1 VTDNHADRPTEPP
14 IIWAVGGGK
23 GGVGKSVLSTIFA
36 LWLARMGKRT
46 IIVDVD
52 LGGANVHTLL
62 GIKSPPKTINDYI
75 TKKYPNLED
84 ICINTGVENL
94 RLLSGASEILSLA
107 NLQFAQKVKIIQGLR
122 QLNAEYVILDLGAG
136 TSYNVLDFF
145 LIAQRQVVILTPQP
159 ISIQNSYAFVRNAVY
174 RKLSRIASQKPGMLS
189 IIKSAMDPKNEL
201 NVRTIKE
208 LFQVIRNDGGADAA
222 DFLKKELATI
232 QPALVTNMVRHQ
244 KDRNAGS
251 IIQLVSEK
259 YLMINPMD
267 LGGIVYDNQL
277 NTLVSGMT
285 PLTEIDQSSE
295 AFAGMYDITSK
306 LLNRQDNSSMKSL

>member
-1 VTDNHADRPTEPP
+1 MTDNHANRPAQSPT
-14 IIWAVGGGK
+14 IWAVGGGK
-23 GGVGKSVLSTIFA
+23 GGVGKSVLSTILA

-75 TKKYPNLED
+75 TKKYPRLED
-84 ICINTGVENL
+84 ICIETGVTNL

-107 NLQFAQKVKIIQGLR
+107 NLQFAQKVKIIQGLH
-122 QLNAEYVILDLGAG
+122 QLDAEYVILDLGAG

-145 LIAQRQVVILTPQP
+145 LVARRQIVMLTPQP
-159 ISIQNSYAFVRNAVY
+159 ISIQNSYAIVRNAVY
-174 RKLSRIASQKPGMLS
+174 RKLSRMTSQKPGLLS

-208 LFQVIRNDGGADAA
+208 LFQVIRNDGGPEAA
-222 DFLKKELATI
+222 ELLKKELATI
-232 QPALVTNMVRHQ
+232 QPVLVTNMIRNQ
-244 KDRNAGS
+244 KDKNAGG

-259 YLMINPMD
+259 YLMIKPMD
-267 LGGIVYDNQL
+267 LGGIAYDNRL
-277 NTLVSGMT
+277 NNLVSGMT
-285 PLTEIDQSSE
+285 PLVEIDQTSE
-295 AFAGMYDITSK
+295 AFAGMHAITTK
-306 LLNRQDNSSMKSL
+306 LLL

>member
-1 VTDNHADRPTEPP
+1 MTDNHADRPTEPP
-14 IIWAVGGGK
+14 KIWAVGGGK

-145 LIAQRQVVILTPQP
+145 LIAQRQIVMLTPQP

-174 RKLSRIASQKPGMLS
+174 RKLSRISSQKPGMLS

-232 QPALVTNMVRHQ
+232 QPALVTNMVRNQ

-259 YLMINPMD
+259 YLMINPID

-285 PLTEIDQSSE
+285 PLTEIDRSSE

-306 LLNRQDNSSMKSL
+306 LI

>member
-1 VTDNHADRPTEPP
+1 MTDNHADRPTEPP

-145 LIAQRQVVILTPQP
+145 LIAQRQVVMLTPQP

-174 RKLSRIASQKPGMLS
+174 RKLSRITSQKPGMLS

-232 QPALVTNMVRHQ
+232 QPALVTNMVRNQ

-259 YLMINPMD
+259 YLMIKPMD

-306 LLNRQDNSSMKSL
+306 LIQK

>member
-145 LIAQRQVVILTPQP
+145 LIAQRQVVMLTPQP

-174 RKLSRIASQKPGMLS
+174 RKLSRITSQKPGMLS

-232 QPALVTNMVRHQ
+232 QPALVTNMVRNQ

-259 YLMINPMD
+259 YLMIKPMD

-285 PLTEIDQSSE
+285 PLIKIDQSSE

-306 LLNRQDNSSMKSL
+306 LIQK

>member
-1 VTDNHADRPTEPP
+1 M
-14 IIWAVGGGK
+14 GGGK

-107 NLQFAQKVKIIQGLR
+107 NLQFAQKMKIIQGLR

-145 LIAQRQVVILTPQP
+145 LIAQRQVVMLTPQP

-174 RKLSRIASQKPGMLS
+174 RKLSRISSQKPGMLS

-208 LFQVIRNDGGADAA
+208 LFQVIRNDGGAEAA

-232 QPALVTNMVRHQ
+232 QPALVTNMVRNQ

-285 PLTEIDQSSE
+285 PLTVIDQSSE

-306 LLNRQDNSSMKSL
+306 LISK

>member
-1 VTDNHADRPTEPP
+1 
-14 IIWAVGGGK
+14 VGGGK

-62 GIKSPPKTINDYI
+62 GIKSTPRTINDFI
-75 TKKYPNLED
+75 TKKYPHLED

-107 NLQFAQKVKIIQGLR
+107 NLQFAQKVKIIQGLS

-145 LIAQRQVVILTPQP
+145 LIAQRQIVMLTPQP
-159 ISIQNSYAFVRNAVY
+159 TSIQNSYAFVRNAVY
-174 RKLSRIASQKPGMLS
+174 RKLSRLTSQKPGLLS

-208 LFQVIRNDGGADAA
+208 LFQVIRNDGGADTA

-232 QPALVTNMVRHQ
+232 QPALVTNMIRNQ
-244 KDRNAGS
+244 KDKRAGS

-259 YLMINPMD
+259 YLMIKPID

-277 NTLVSGMT
+277 NSLVSGMT
-285 PLTEIDQSSE
+285 PLAEIDPSSE
-295 AFAGMYDITSK
+295 VFVGMHDITSK
-306 LLNRQDNSSMKSL
+306 LLNRQDNASMKSP

>member
-1 VTDNHADRPTEPP
+1 VTDNHADRPAAEPP
-14 IIWAVGGGK
+14 KIWAVGGGK

-36 LWLARMGKRT
+36 LWLARMGHRT
-46 IIVDVD
+46 IIIDVD

-75 TKKYPNLED
+75 SKKYPKLED
-84 ICINTGVENL
+84 ICIETGVENL

-107 NLQFAQKVKIIQGLR
+107 NLQFAQKVKIIQSLR

-145 LIAQRQVVILTPQP
+145 LIAERQIVMLTPQP
-159 ISIQNSYAFVRNAVY
+159 IAIQNSYAFVRNAVY
-174 RKLSRIASQKPGMLS
+174 RKLSRITSQKPGLLS

-208 LFQVIRNDGGADAA
+208 LFQVIRNDGGADVA
-222 DFLKKELATI
+222 DFLNQEIAAI
-232 QPALVTNMVRHQ
+232 QPALVTNMVRNQ
-244 KDRNAGS
+244 KDKNAGS

-259 YLMINPMD
+259 YLMIKPIN
-267 LGGIVYDNQL
+267 LGGVVYDNQL
-277 NTLVSGMT
+277 NNLVSSMA
-285 PLTEIDQSSE
+285 PLAEIDPSNE
-295 AFAGMYDITSK
+295 AFVGMYDITTK
-306 LLNRQDNSSMKSL
+306 LIS

>member
-1 VTDNHADRPTEPP
+1 MTDNHADRPTEPP
-14 IIWAVGGGK
+14 KIWAVGGGK

-145 LIAQRQVVILTPQP
+145 LIAQRQIVMLTPQP

-174 RKLSRIASQKPGMLS
+174 RKLSRITSQKPGMLS

-232 QPALVTNMVRHQ
+232 QPALVTNMVRNQ

-259 YLMINPMD
+259 YLMINPID

-295 AFAGMYDITSK
+295 AFVGMYDITTK
-306 LLNRQDNSSMKSL
+306 LI

>member
-1 VTDNHADRPTEPP
+1 MTDNHADRPAAEPP
-14 IIWAVGGGK
+14 KIWAVGGGK

-36 LWLARMGKRT
+36 LWLARMGHRT
-46 IIVDVD
+46 IIIDVD

-75 TKKYPNLED
+75 SKKYPKLED
-84 ICINTGVENL
+84 ICIETGVENL

-107 NLQFAQKVKIIQGLR
+107 NLQFAQKVKIIQSLR

-145 LIAQRQVVILTPQP
+145 LIAERQIVMLTPQP
-159 ISIQNSYAFVRNAVY
+159 IAIQNSYAFVRNAVY
-174 RKLSRIASQKPGMLS
+174 RKLSRITSQKPGLLS

-208 LFQVIRNDGGADAA
+208 LFQVIRNDGGADVA
-222 DFLKKELATI
+222 DFLNQEIAAI
-232 QPALVTNMVRHQ
+232 QPALVTNMVRNQ
-244 KDRNAGS
+244 KDKNAGS

-259 YLMINPMD
+259 YLMIKPID

-277 NTLVSGMT
+277 NNLVSSMA
-285 PLTEIDQSSE
+285 PLAEIDPSNE
-295 AFAGMYDITSK
+295 AFVVMYDITTK
-306 LLNRQDNSSMKSL
+306 LIS

>member
-1 VTDNHADRPTEPP
+1 MTDNHADRPTEPP

-107 NLQFAQKVKIIQGLR
+107 NLQFAQKMKIIQGLR

-145 LIAQRQVVILTPQP
+145 LIAQRQVVMLTPQP

-174 RKLSRIASQKPGMLS
+174 RKLSRISSQKPGMLS

-208 LFQVIRNDGGADAA
+208 LFQVIRNDGGAEAA

-232 QPALVTNMVRHQ
+232 QPALVTNMVRNQ

-285 PLTEIDQSSE
+285 PLTVIDQSSE

-306 LLNRQDNSSMKSL
+306 LISK

>member
-1 VTDNHADRPTEPP
+1 MTDNHADRPTEPP

-107 NLQFAQKVKIIQGLR
+107 NLQFAQKMKIIQGLR

-145 LIAQRQVVILTPQP
+145 LIAQRQVVMLTPQP

-174 RKLSRIASQKPGMLS
+174 RKLSRISSQKPGMLS

-208 LFQVIRNDGGADAA
+208 LFQVIRNDGGAEAA

-232 QPALVTNMVRHQ
+232 
-244 KDRNAGS
+244 
-251 IIQLVSEK
+251 
-259 YLMINPMD
+259 
-267 LGGIVYDNQL
+267 
-277 NTLVSGMT
+277 
-285 PLTEIDQSSE
+285 
-295 AFAGMYDITSK
+295 
-306 LLNRQDNSSMKSL
+306 

>member
-1 VTDNHADRPTEPP
+1 MTDNHADRPTEPP

-145 LIAQRQVVILTPQP
+145 LIAQRQVVMLTPQP

-174 RKLSRIASQKPGMLS
+174 RKLSRISSQKPGMLS

-208 LFQVIRNDGGADAA
+208 LFQVIRNDGGAEAA

-232 QPALVTNMVRHQ
+232 QPALVTNMVRNQ

-259 YLMINPMD
+259 YLMIKPMD

-285 PLTEIDQSSE
+285 PLTVIDQSSE

-306 LLNRQDNSSMKSL
+306 LIQK

>member
-1 VTDNHADRPTEPP
+1 MTDNHADRPAEPP
-14 IIWAVGGGK
+14 KIWAVGGGK

-62 GIKSPPKTINDYI
+62 GIKNPPRTINDYI
-75 TKKYPNLED
+75 TKKFPKLED
-84 ICINTGVENL
+84 ICIDTGVENL

-145 LIAQRQVVILTPQP
+145 LIAQRQIVMLTPQP

-174 RKLSRIASQKPGMLS
+174 RKLSRISSQKPGLLS

-208 LFQVIRNDGGADAA
+208 LFRVIRNDGGADVA

-232 QPALVTNMVRHQ
+232 QPALVTNMIRNQ
-244 KDRNAGS
+244 KDKNAGN

-259 YLMINPMD
+259 YLMIKPID
-267 LGGIVYDNQL
+267 LGGIAYDYQL
-277 NTLVSGMT
+277 NSMVSGMT
-285 PLTEIDQSSE
+285 PLAETDPSNE
-295 AFAGMYDITSK
+295 AFAGMYDITTK
-306 LLNRQDNSSMKSL
+306 LI

>member
-36 LWLARMGKRT
+36 LSLAQMGKRT

-145 LIAQRQVVILTPQP
+145 LIAQRQVVMLTPQP

-174 RKLSRIASQKPGMLS
+174 RKLSRISSQKPGMLS

-208 LFQVIRNDGGADAA
+208 LFQVIRNDGGAEAA

-232 QPALVTNMVRHQ
+232 QPALVTNMVRNQ

-285 PLTEIDQSSE
+285 PLNEIDQSSE
-295 AFAGMYDITSK
+295 AFAGMCDITSK
-306 LLNRQDNSSMKSL
+306 LIQK

>member
-1 VTDNHADRPTEPP
+1 MTDNHADRPAAEPP
-14 IIWAVGGGK
+14 KIWAVGGGK

-36 LWLARMGKRT
+36 LWLARMGHRT
-46 IIVDVD
+46 IIIDVD

-75 TKKYPNLED
+75 SKKYPKLED
-84 ICINTGVENL
+84 ICIETGVENL

-107 NLQFAQKVKIIQGLR
+107 NLQFAQKVKIIQSLR

-145 LIAQRQVVILTPQP
+145 LIAERQIVMLTPQP
-159 ISIQNSYAFVRNAVY
+159 IAIQNSYAFVRNAVY
-174 RKLSRIASQKPGMLS
+174 RKLSRITSQKPGLLS

-208 LFQVIRNDGGADAA
+208 LFQVIRNDGGADVA
-222 DFLKKELATI
+222 DFLNQEIAAI
-232 QPALVTNMVRHQ
+232 QPALVTNMVRNQ
-244 KDRNAGS
+244 KDKNAGS

-259 YLMINPMD
+259 YLMIKPID

-277 NTLVSGMT
+277 NNLVSSMT
-285 PLTEIDQSSE
+285 PLAEIDPSNE
-295 AFAGMYDITSK
+295 AFVGMYDITTK
-306 LLNRQDNSSMKSL
+306 LIS

>member
-1 VTDNHADRPTEPP
+1 M
-14 IIWAVGGGK
+14 GGGK

-145 LIAQRQVVILTPQP
+145 LIAQRQVVMLTPQP

-174 RKLSRIASQKPGMLS
+174 RKLSRISSQKPGMLS

-208 LFQVIRNDGGADAA
+208 LFQVIRNDGGAEAA

-232 QPALVTNMVRHQ
+232 QPALVTNMVRNQ

-277 NTLVSGMT
+277 NTLVSRMT
-285 PLTEIDQSSE
+285 PLTVIDQSSE

-306 LLNRQDNSSMKSL
+306 LISK

>member
-1 VTDNHADRPTEPP
+1 MTDNHADRPAAEPP
-14 IIWAVGGGK
+14 KIWAVGGGK

-36 LWLARMGKRT
+36 LWLARMGHRT
-46 IIVDVD
+46 IIIDVD

-75 TKKYPNLED
+75 SKKYPKLED
-84 ICINTGVENL
+84 ICIETGVENL

-107 NLQFAQKVKIIQGLR
+107 NLQFAQKVKIIQSLR

-145 LIAQRQVVILTPQP
+145 LIAERQIVMLTPQP
-159 ISIQNSYAFVRNAVY
+159 IAIQNSYAFVRNAVY
-174 RKLSRIASQKPGMLS
+174 RKLSRITSQKPGLLS

-208 LFQVIRNDGGADAA
+208 LFQVIRNDGGADVA
-222 DFLKKELATI
+222 DFLNQEIAAI
-232 QPALVTNMVRHQ
+232 QPALVTNMVRNQ
-244 KDRNAGS
+244 KDKNAGS

-259 YLMINPMD
+259 YLMIKPID

-277 NTLVSGMT
+277 NNLVSSMA
-285 PLTEIDQSSE
+285 PLAEIDPSNE
-295 AFAGMYDITSK
+295 AFVGMYDITTK
-306 LLNRQDNSSMKSL
+306 LIS

>member
-1 VTDNHADRPTEPP
+1 MTDNHADRPTEPP

-23 GGVGKSVLSTIFA
+23 GGVGKSVLSTFFA
-36 LWLARMGKRT
+36 LWLARMGKHT

-145 LIAQRQVVILTPQP
+145 LIAQRQVVMLTPQP

-295 AFAGMYDITSK
+295 AFAWMYDITSK
-306 LLNRQDNSSMKSL
+306 LIQK

>member
-1 VTDNHADRPTEPP
+1 MTDNHADRPAEPP
-14 IIWAVGGGK
+14 KIWAVGGGK

-36 LWLARMGKRT
+36 LWLARLGKRT
-46 IIVDVD
+46 TIVDVD

-75 TKKYPNLED
+75 SKKYPRLED
-84 ICINTGVENL
+84 ICIDTGVENL

-107 NLQFAQKVKIIQGLR
+107 NLQFAQKVKIIQSLH
-122 QLNAEYVILDLGAG
+122 QLDAEYVILDLGAG

-145 LIAQRQVVILTPQP
+145 LIAQRQIVMLTPQP

-174 RKLSRIASQKPGMLS
+174 RKLSRITSQKPGLLS

-208 LFQVIRNDGGADAA
+208 LFQVIYNDGGTEAA
-222 DFLKKELATI
+222 EFLKKELATI
-232 QPALVTNMVRHQ
+232 QPALVTNMIRHQ
-244 KDRNAGS
+244 KDKNAGS

-259 YLMINPMD
+259 YLMIKPGD
-267 LGGIVYDNQL
+267 LGGISYDNRL
-277 NTLVSGMT
+277 NNLVSGMT
-285 PLTEIDQSSE
+285 PLTEIDQTSE
-295 AFAGMYDITSK
+295 AFAGMHAITTK
-306 LLNRQDNSSMKSL
+306 LLT

>member
-1 VTDNHADRPTEPP
+1 MTDNHADRPTEPP

-62 GIKSPPKTINDYI
+62 GVKSPPKTINDYI

-145 LIAQRQVVILTPQP
+145 LIAQRQVVMLTPQP

-174 RKLSRIASQKPGMLS
+174 RKLSRITSQKPGMLS

-201 NVRTIKE
+201 NVRTVKE
-208 LFQVIRNDGGADAA
+208 LFQFIRNDGGADAA

-232 QPALVTNMVRHQ
+232 QPALVTNMVRNQ

-259 YLMINPMD
+259 YLMIHPMD

-285 PLTEIDQSSE
+285 PLTAIDQSSE
-295 AFAGMYDITSK
+295 AFAGMYDITTK
-306 LLNRQDNSSMKSL
+306 LL

>member
-1 VTDNHADRPTEPP
+1 MTDNHADRPTEPP

-145 LIAQRQVVILTPQP
+145 LIAQRQIVMLTPQP

-174 RKLSRIASQKPGMLS
+174 RKLSRISSQKPGMLS

-208 LFQVIRNDGGADAA
+208 LFQVIRNDGGAEAA

-232 QPALVTNMVRHQ
+232 QPALVTNMVRNQ

-285 PLTEIDQSSE
+285 PLTVIDQSSE

-306 LLNRQDNSSMKSL
+306 LISK

>member
-1 VTDNHADRPTEPP
+1 M
-14 IIWAVGGGK
+14 GGGK

-145 LIAQRQVVILTPQP
+145 LIAQRQVVMLTPQP

-174 RKLSRIASQKPGMLS
+174 RKLSRISSQKPGMLS

-201 NVRTIKE
+201 NVRTITE
-208 LFQVIRNDGGADAA
+208 LFQVIRKDGGAEAA

-232 QPALVTNMVRHQ
+232 QPALVTNMVRNQ

-259 YLMINPMD
+259 YLMIKPMD

-277 NTLVSGMT
+277 NTMVSGMT
-285 PLTEIDQSSE
+285 PLTVIDQSSE

-306 LLNRQDNSSMKSL
+306 LIQKE

>member
-107 NLQFAQKVKIIQGLR
+107 NLQFAQKMKIIQGLR

-145 LIAQRQVVILTPQP
+145 LIAQRQVVMLTPQP

-174 RKLSRIASQKPGMLS
+174 RKLSRISSQKPGMLS

-208 LFQVIRNDGGADAA
+208 LFQVIRNDGGAEAA

-232 QPALVTNMVRHQ
+232 QPALVTNMVRNQ

-285 PLTEIDQSSE
+285 PLTVIDQSSE

-306 LLNRQDNSSMKSL
+306 LISK

>member
-1 VTDNHADRPTEPP
+1 VTDNHADRPAAEPP
-14 IIWAVGGGK
+14 KIWAVGGGK

-36 LWLARMGKRT
+36 LWLARMGHRT
-46 IIVDVD
+46 IIIDVD

-75 TKKYPNLED
+75 SKKYPKLED
-84 ICINTGVENL
+84 ICIETGVENL

-107 NLQFAQKVKIIQGLR
+107 NLQFAQKVKIIQSLR

-145 LIAQRQVVILTPQP
+145 LIAERQIVMLTPQP
-159 ISIQNSYAFVRNAVY
+159 IAIQNSYAFVRNAVY
-174 RKLSRIASQKPGMLS
+174 RKLSRITSQKPGLLS

-208 LFQVIRNDGGADAA
+208 LFQVIRNDGGADVA
-222 DFLKKELATI
+222 DFLNQEIAAI
-232 QPALVTNMVRHQ
+232 QPALVTNMVRNQ
-244 KDRNAGS
+244 KDKNAGS

-259 YLMINPMD
+259 YLMIKPID

-277 NTLVSGMT
+277 NNLVSSMA
-285 PLTEIDQSSE
+285 PLAEIDPSNE
-295 AFAGMYDITSK
+295 AFVGMYDITTK
-306 LLNRQDNSSMKSL
+306 LIS

>member
-1 VTDNHADRPTEPP
+1 MTDNHADRPTEPP

-107 NLQFAQKVKIIQGLR
+107 NLQFAQKMKIIQGLR

-145 LIAQRQVVILTPQP
+145 LIAQRQVVMLTPQP

-174 RKLSRIASQKPGMLS
+174 RKLSRISSQKPGMLS

-208 LFQVIRNDGGADAA
+208 LFQVIRNDGGAEAA

-232 QPALVTNMVRHQ
+232 QPALVTNMVRNQ

-285 PLTEIDQSSE
+285 PLNVIDQSSE

-306 LLNRQDNSSMKSL
+306 LISK

>member
-1 VTDNHADRPTEPP
+1 MTDNHADRPTEPP

-107 NLQFAQKVKIIQGLR
+107 NLQFAQKMKIIQGLR

-145 LIAQRQVVILTPQP
+145 LIAQRQVVMLTPQP

-174 RKLSRIASQKPGMLS
+174 RKLSRISSQKPGMLS

-208 LFQVIRNDGGADAA
+208 LFQVIRNDGGAEAA

-232 QPALVTNMVRHQ
+232 QPALVTNMVRNQ

-259 YLMINPMD
+259 YLMIKPMD

-285 PLTEIDQSSE
+285 PLTVIDQSSE

-306 LLNRQDNSSMKSL
+306 LISK